1 MQNLLH
7 ETRIIMEVEDEVEEN
22 IYDEMDE
29 LDEVARGLHDRSVKS
44 NTQKQ
49 YIGKLENVDF

>member
-1 MQNLLH
+1 
-7 ETRIIMEVEDEVEEN
+7 MEVEDEVEEN